1 MVFGHHLDVN
11 FILMQNLII
20 IATIIGVIIIP
31 AYRLHLLYKKNK
43 VEKTLSIW
51 DFCDITAIPLYWY
64 LAYLII
70 SSIRY

>member
-1 MVFGHHLDVN
+1 
-11 FILMQNLII
+11 MQNLTILL
-20 IATIIGVIIIP
+20 AIIGVITIP
-31 AYRLHLLYKKNK
+31 AYRLRLFYNKNRSGK
-43 VEKTLSIW
+43 ALSIW

>member
-1 MVFGHHLDVN
+1 
-11 FILMQNLII
+11 MQNL
-20 IATIIGVIIIP
+20 TILLTITGVVIIP

-43 VEKTLSIW
+43 AEKTLSIW

-70 SSIRY
+70 ISVHY